1 MQSYD
6 EFIKYL
12 TENASNKNIKI
23 FYNKDEDFEQFE
35 KIINFLKNLKTKSQY
50 SNEEELFEI
59 IKKTHNELC
68 ILLINNCFIINNI
81 YIKIYD
87 KKNFHIIY
95 MNKNSLQI

>member
-12 TENASNKNIKI
+12 TENADDKNIKI

-50 SNEEELFEI
+50 SNEEELFE
-59 IKKTHNELC
+59 T
-68 ILLINNCFIINNI
+68 
-81 YIKIYD
+81 
-87 KKNFHIIY
+87 
-95 MNKNSLQI
+95 

>member
-35 KIINFLKNLKTKSQY
+35 KIINF
-50 SNEEELFEI
+50 
-59 IKKTHNELC
+59 
-68 ILLINNCFIINNI
+68 
-81 YIKIYD
+81 
-87 KKNFHIIY
+87 
-95 MNKNSLQI
+95 